1 MGRFLYGLASFCL
14 LSTMA
19 KKLIVFP
26 EILFEDFDQ
35 FFKGLVKSNHWMKL
49 DEILGKDQ
57 YLYSLSNGG
66 VSFCQFLLF
75 PSFFYDFNNLSMPI
89 ANRAKSADFARQ
101 NH

>member
-1 MGRFLYGLASFCL
+1 
-14 LSTMA
+14 
-19 KKLIVFP
+19 
-26 EILFEDFDQ
+26 
-35 FFKGLVKSNHWMKL
+35 MKL
-49 DEILGKDQ
+49 DEILRKDQ

-101 NH
+101 KSKKKKETRKMDKMRRHHLIKNINIDLFSKFHII

>member
-1 MGRFLYGLASFCL
+1 
-14 LSTMA
+14 
-19 KKLIVFP
+19 
-26 EILFEDFDQ
+26 
-35 FFKGLVKSNHWMKL
+35 MKL

-57 YLYSLSNGG
+57 YLYSLLNGG

-75 PSFFYDFNNLSMPI
+75 PSFFYDFNDLPMPI